1 MTEKTI
7 QSLETAMENI
17 AESIETMTK
26 GENVNYKDVVYR
38 INAITRMNRLLPQ
51 TNRLLPWLKETAPS
65 ESDDSNGAE

>member
-1 MTEKTI
+1 MTEKAI

-17 AESIETMTK
+17 AESIEAMTK

-38 INAITRMNRLLPQ
+38 INAITRMNRLLLGV
-51 TNRLLPWLKETAPS
+51 NETAPS